1 VFGEDRECVGKMR
14 CALQEYH
21 ATFLKST
28 RIKPNVR
35 AARAA
40 DAARHGQIGAAKW
53 ACLGLEHTRLVSVG
67 WATAVL
73 DPPAG
78 VPLGRDRSH
87 NDLGIREHRLCLV
100 FASEL

>member
-1 VFGEDRECVGKMR
+1 MLLG
-14 CALQEYH
+14 
-21 ATFLKST
+21 T
-28 RIKPNVR
+28 
-35 AARAA
+35 AR
-40 DAARHGQIGAAKW
+40 IGAAKW

-87 NDLGIREHRLCLV
+87 SDLGIREHRLCLA
-100 FASEL
+100 FACKKGRCRYALAAQACVLCFNVSEYFDQVEKDPWKFLRVRP